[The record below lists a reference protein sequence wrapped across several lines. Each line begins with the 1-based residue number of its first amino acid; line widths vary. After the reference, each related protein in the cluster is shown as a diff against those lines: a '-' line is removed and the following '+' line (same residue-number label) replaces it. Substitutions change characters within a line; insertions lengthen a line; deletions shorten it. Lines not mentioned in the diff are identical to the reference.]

1 MNQSANMK
9 AYLVI
14 GLILFSVSKFTAGDS
29 HHHGNSEEEFSQE
42 VGAEASPDEIAK
54 RMTSCP
60 GSSPGR
66 AASSCRAILRC
77 HQNNAPSRYYWIRV
91 RESNRI
97 VKKKVYCDM
106 EDMRCGI
113 SGGWMRVAHI
123 DMTDPDD
130 TCPSPLNTITSP
142 KRMCVRPTTSGGC
155 YSVFYSTH
163 GIPYSRVC
171 GRALGYAYRSPD
183 AFDTS
188 ENGINGLYV
197 DGLSITHGADRK
209 HIWTFAAGLSQNGGG
224 SYNCPCANVPGA
236 LATFV
241 DNDYFCESGNR
252 GENKVQWYLDDPLW
266 DGKGCVQED
275 SCCSR
280 ANSPWFCKSLPTET
294 TDYIEVRLCCN
305 QASSDENLAV
315 EQLEIYVI

>member
-1 MNQSANMK
+1 MK

-29 HHHGNSEEEFSQE
+29 HHHGNSEKEFSQE
-42 VGAEASPDEIAK
+42 VRVEASPDEIAK

-77 HQNNAPSRYYWIRV
+77 HQNNAPSRYYWIKA

-97 VKKKVYCDM
+97 VKKKVYCNM

-155 YSVFYSTH
+155 YSVFFSTQ

-171 GRALGYAYRSPD
+171 GRALGYAYHTPD
-183 AFDTS
+183 AFYDWRK
-188 ENGINGLYV
+188 GINGIYV
-197 DGLSITHGADRK
+197 DGLSITHGANRK

-241 DNDYFCESGNR
+241 DNDYFCESGNT
-252 GENKVQWYLDDPLW
+252 GGAEYQWYLDDPLW

-280 ANSPWFCKSLPTET
+280 ASLPWFCKSLPGET
-294 TDYIEVRLCCN
+294 TDYIEARLCCS
-305 QASSDENLAV
+305 ASNSNENLAI

>member
-1 MNQSANMK
+1 
-9 AYLVI
+9 
-14 GLILFSVSKFTAGDS
+14 
-29 HHHGNSEEEFSQE
+29 
-42 VGAEASPDEIAK
+42 
-54 RMTSCP
+54 
-60 GSSPGR
+60 
-66 AASSCRAILRC
+66 
-77 HQNNAPSRYYWIRV
+77 
-91 RESNRI
+91 
-97 VKKKVYCDM
+97 M

-113 SGGWMRVAHI
+113 SGGWMRVAQF

>member
-1 MNQSANMK
+1 MR
-9 AYLVI
+9 AYI
-14 GLILFSVSKFTAGDS
+14 AIALILFYISEFTVC
-29 HHHGNSEEEFSQE
+29 GNSEEEFSQE

-97 VKKKVYCDM
+97 VKKRVYCDM

-113 SGGWMRVAHI
+113 SGGWMRVAQF

-142 KRMCVRPTTSGGC
+142 KRMCIRPTASGGC

-171 GRALGYAYRSPD
+171 GRALGYAYYAPD
-183 AFDTS
+183 AFY
-188 ENGINGLYV
+188 NWKVGINGIYV
-197 DGLSITHGADRK
+197 DGLSITHGTRRK
-209 HIWTFAAGLSQNGGG
+209 HIWTFAAGWSQSSS
-224 SYNCPCANVPGA
+224 SYNCPCSQGGGSP
-236 LATFV
+236 ATFV